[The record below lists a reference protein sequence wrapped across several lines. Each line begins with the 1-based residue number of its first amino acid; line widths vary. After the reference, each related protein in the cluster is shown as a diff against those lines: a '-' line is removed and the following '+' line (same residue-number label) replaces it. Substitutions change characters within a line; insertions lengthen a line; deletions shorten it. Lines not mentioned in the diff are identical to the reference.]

1 MKNNSSAQLNWMVG
15 TALPLLALATTP
27 SQAQVPQGSTTLPAV
42 TVEQPIRP
50 AARARATRPSTARTP
65 DARRA
70 TARNNAPVAA
80 AGAVPAARV
89 ETATGPV
96 QGYLANRGMGGTKTD
111 TPLRETPQSISVVTA
126 DRITDQ
132 GGLSVQETLR
142 YVPGV
147 FADPFGGDARGDYTF
162 VRGQEPSR
170 YLDGMQGSR
179 LSQVLEWRRD
189 PYALE
194 RIEVLRGPSSV
205 LYGGAST
212 GGVLNEVSKRPQAE
226 SHNEIGVQYGSFDR
240 KQLQMDSTGKL
251 TKDGEWLYR
260 FVGVLRDSNSQ
271 TDYVPN
277 DRILLAPSLT
287 WRPTKDISWTVL
299 GNYQKDNSSSHSA
312 FLPIEGVLT
321 RGPSGYIPV
330 NRFAGEPNFD
340 RYNITTGGVTSLYEQ
355 SFGDALKIKQ
365 SFRYSHTD
373 GDYAIMY
380 PDLYSNPTN
389 PYLDPARRTVAR
401 LFVTRQASK
410 DAFTSDTNAELKF
423 LTGAVSHKVLVGIDY
438 LGLEEQTRSGGG
450 IDPRPFDLYS
460 PVYSGFTS
468 PAPTSDP
475 RAQQGQTGFY
485 AQDQMRLGPWLALLG
500 LRQDFVSYSV
510 AGLPTQNDRATTG
523 RAALMYELPFGM
535 TPYVSWAQ
543 SFNPIFGAGTC
554 ATFCKPVR
562 GDQIEVGFKYNPFA
576 GTSINA
582 AIYDTTEKNRL
593 SGDPTNPIYSIQT
606 GQVRIKGLELELL
619 TKVTPNIDLIGAYAY
634 TDARIESGDNAGKRV
649 ASVPQQQASLWG
661 KYRLTSLGLPDV
673 TVGAGVRYVGPSWDG
688 IDLLR
693 TPDYTLFDAMV
704 RWDNGPWR
712 LQFNATNIADTRNI
726 ATCLSFGDCF
736 YGMGRTLLSTA
747 TYRF

>member
-1 MKNNSSAQLNWMVG
+1 MKKTSAHVSWLLG
-15 TALPLLALATTP
+15 TALPMLALDAMP
-27 SQAQVPQGSTTLPAV
+27 SQAQQSSTTLPAV
-42 TVEQPIRP
+42 TVEQSSRP
-50 AARARATRPSTARTP
+50 AARARSTNRASTSRARA
-65 DARRA
+65 ARRNV
-70 TARNNAPVAA
+70 ARSNLPAVAA
-80 AGAVPAARV
+80 AAAPARS

-96 QGYLANRGMGGTKTD
+96 AGYLANRSMGGTKTD

-126 DRITDQ
+126 DRVTDQ

-162 VRGQEPSR
+162 IRGQEPSR

-194 RIEVLRGPSSV
+194 RVEVLRGPSSV

-226 SHNEIGVQYGSFDR
+226 SRNEIGVQYGSFDR

-251 TKDGEWLYR
+251 TKDGEFLYR

-277 DRILLAPSLT
+277 DRILIAPSLT
-287 WRPTKDISWTVL
+287 WRPTNDISWTVL

-321 RGPSGYIPV
+321 RSANGYIPV

-340 RYNITTGGVTSLYEQ
+340 RYNITTGGVSSFYEQ
-355 SFGDALKIKQ
+355 SFGDAVKIKQ
-365 SFRYSHTD
+365 NFRYSHTD
-373 GDYAIMY
+373 GDYAILY

-389 PYLDPARRTVAR
+389 PYLDAARRTVAR
-401 LFVTRQASK
+401 LYVTRQASK
-410 DAFTSDTNAELKF
+410 DAVTSDTNAEFKLA
-423 LTGAVSHKVLVGIDY
+423 TGPVSHKLLVGIDY
-438 LGLEEQTRSGGG
+438 LGLSENTRSGSGV
-450 IDPRPFDLYS
+450 DPRPFDLYA
-460 PVYSGFTS
+460 PVYTGFTA
-468 PAPTSDP
+468 PAPTADP
-475 RAQQGQTGFY
+475 HASQGQTGFY
-485 AQDQMRLGPWLALLG
+485 AQDQMRLGPWIALLG
-500 LRQDFVSYSV
+500 IRRDYVNYSV
-510 AGLPTQNDRATTG
+510 EGLPTQYDSATTG

-562 GDQIEVGFKYNPFA
+562 GEQIELGFKYNPFA
-576 GTSINA
+576 GTAINA
-582 AIYDTTEKNRL
+582 AVFDTTEKNRL

-606 GQVRIKGLELELL
+606 GQVRIKGLELEVL
-619 TKVTPNIDLIGAYAY
+619 TSITPNLDLIGAYAY

-649 ASVPQQQASLWG
+649 ASVPEQQASLWG
-661 KYRLTSLGLPDV
+661 KYRLASLGLPEV
-673 TVGAGVRYVGPSWDG
+673 TMGAGVRYIGPSWDG

-704 RWDNGPWR
+704 RWERGPWR

>member
-1 MKNNSSAQLNWMVG
+1 MKFKSSTHLGWLVG
-15 TALPLLALATTP
+15 TALPMLALITTP
-27 SQAQVPQGSTTLPAV
+27 SQAQSPQGSTALPAV
-42 TVEQPIRP
+42 VVDQPVRP
-50 AARARATRPSTARTP
+50 AARARATRPSTAR
-65 DARRA
+65 ARA
-70 TARNNAPVAA
+70 TRQAAARNNAPVAA
-80 AGAVPAARV
+80 ATAAAGIRA

-147 FADPFGGDARGDYTF
+147 TADPFGGDARGDYTLI
-162 VRGQEPSR
+162 RGQEPSR

-205 LYGGAST
+205 LYGGSST

-226 SHNEIGVQYGSFDR
+226 SRNEIGVQYGSFDR

-271 TDYVPN
+271 VDYVPN
-277 DRILLAPSLT
+277 DRILVAPSLT
-287 WRPTKDISWTVL
+287 WRPTNDISWTVL
-299 GNYQKDNSSSHSA
+299 GNYQKDSSSSFSA
-312 FLPIEGVLT
+312 FLPIEGVLKP
-321 RGPSGYIPV
+321 GPNGFIPV
-330 NRFAGEPNFD
+330 NRFAGEPNYD

-389 PYLDPARRTVAR
+389 PFLDAGRRTVQRIYYA
-401 LFVTRQASK
+401 RQAAK
-410 DAFTSDTNAELKF
+410 DAFTSDSNAEIKLQ
-423 LTGAVSHKVLVGIDY
+423 TGAVSHKVLVGIDY
-438 LGLEEQTRSGGG
+438 LGLHEKTRSGSGL
-450 IDPRPFDLYS
+450 DPRPFDLYA
-460 PVYSGFTS
+460 PVYSSFSASLTD
-468 PAPTSDP
+468 DP
-475 RAQQGQTGFY
+475 QAQQGQTGFY

-500 LRQDFVSYSV
+500 VRQDYVSYSV
-510 AGLPTQNDRATTG
+510 EGLPTQNDRATTG
-523 RAALMYELPFGM
+523 RAALMYELPFGV

-562 GDQIEVGFKYNPFA
+562 GEQYEVGVKYNPFA
-576 GTSINA
+576 GTAINVGF
-582 AIYDTTEKNRL
+582 YDTTEKNRL
-593 SGDPTNPIYSIQT
+593 SGDPSNPIFSIQT
-606 GQVRIKGLELELL
+606 GQVRIKGAELEVL
-619 TKVTPNIDLIGAYAY
+619 TSVTPNLDLIGAYAY

-661 KYRLTSLGLPDV
+661 KYRLASLGLPEV
-673 TVGAGVRYVGPSWDG
+673 TVGAGVRYIGESWDG
-688 IDLLR
+688 IDVLR

-704 RWDNGPWR
+704 RWDSGPWR

>member
-1 MKNNSSAQLNWMVG
+1 MIINEKNAGWMFG
-15 TALPLLALATTP
+15 TALPMLVALMATP
-27 SQAQVPQGSTTLPAV
+27 AEAQSSARELPAV
-42 TVEQPIRP
+42 VVDEPARP
-50 AARARATRPSTARTP
+50 AARSRPVHSRRAARATTS
-65 DARRA
+65 RRA
-70 TARNNAPVAA
+70 AARGPAAPNAA
-80 AGAVPAARV
+80 AAPGVRA

-96 QGYLANRGMGGTKTD
+96 QGYLAGRGMGGTKTD

-147 FADPFGGDARGDYTF
+147 FADAYGGDARGDYTL

-189 PYALE
+189 PFALE

-212 GGVLNEVSKRPQAE
+212 GGVLNEVTKRPQAE

-260 FVGVLRDSNSQ
+260 FVGVLRDSDSQ

-287 WRPTKDISWTVL
+287 WRPTNDISWTVL
-299 GNYQKDNSSSHSA
+299 GNYQKDSSSSHSA

-321 RGPSGYIPV
+321 RSPNGYIPV

-340 RYNITTGGVTSLYEQ
+340 RYNITTGGITSLYEQ

-373 GDYAIMY
+373 GDYAILY
-380 PDLYSNPTN
+380 PDLYSNPSN
-389 PYLDPARRTVAR
+389 PFLDPARRTVAR
-401 LFVTRQASK
+401 LYVTRQAAK
-410 DAFTSDTNAELKF
+410 DAFTSDSNAELKL
-423 LTGAVSHKVLVGIDY
+423 LTGPVSHKVLVGIDY
-438 LGLEEQTRSGGG
+438 LGLHEKTRGGSG
-450 IDPRPFDLYS
+450 IDPRPFDLYA
-460 PVYSGFTS
+460 PVYTAFTA
-468 PAPTSDP
+468 PAMTDNPI
-475 RAQQGQTGFY
+475 AQQGQTGFY

-500 LRQDFVSYSV
+500 VRQDFVNYSV
-510 AGLPTQNDRATTG
+510 EGLPSQNDKATTG

-535 TPYVSWAQ
+535 TPYFSYAQ

-562 GDQIEVGFKYNPFA
+562 GEQFEVGFKYNPFA
-576 GTSINA
+576 GTAINA
-582 AIYDTTEKNRL
+582 ALYDTTERNRL
-593 SGDPTNPIYSIQT
+593 SGDPSNPIYSVQT
-606 GQVRIKGLELELL
+606 GQVRIKGAELEVL
-619 TKVTPNIDLIGAYAY
+619 TSVTPNLDLIGAYAY

-661 KYRLTSLGLPDV
+661 KYRLASLGLPDV
-673 TVGAGVRYVGPSWDG
+673 TVGAGVRYIGESWDG
-688 IDLLR
+688 IDVLR

-704 RWDNGPWR
+704 RYDNGPWR
-712 LQFNATNIADTRNI
+712 AQFNATNIADTRNI

-736 YGMGRTLLSTA
+736 YGMGRTLLSTV

>member
-1 MKNNSSAQLNWMVG
+1 VTEFNNAQRFAGASILILAG
-15 TALPLLALATTP
+15 LAITAPA
-27 SQAQVPQGSTTLPAV
+27 QAQSPSELPAV
-42 TVEQPIRP
+42 VVEQPTRQAAQARP
-50 AARARATRPSTARTP
+50 AARTQASR
-65 DARRA
+65 
-70 TARNNAPVAA
+70 
-80 AGAVPAARV
+80 PAARRRAV
-89 ETATGPV
+89 ARGTVTPAAAAAPAMRAETATGPV
-96 QGYLANRGMGGTKTD
+96 QGYLANRAMGGTKTD

-147 FADPFGGDARGDYTF
+147 FADAYGGDARGDYTLI
-162 VRGQEPSR
+162 RGQEPSR
-170 YLDGMQGSR
+170 YVDGMQGSR

-189 PYALE
+189 PFALE

-212 GGVLNEVSKRPQAE
+212 GGVLNEVTKRPQAE
-226 SHNEIGVQYGSFDR
+226 SRNEIGVQYGSFDR

-271 TDYVPN
+271 VDYVPN

-287 WRPTKDISWTVL
+287 WRPTNDISWTVL
-299 GNYQKDNSSSHSA
+299 GNYQKDKSSSFSA
-312 FLPIEGVLT
+312 FLPIEGVLKP
-321 RGPSGYIPV
+321 GPNGYIPV
-330 NRFAGEPNFD
+330 NRFAGEPNYD

-355 SFGDALKIKQ
+355 NFGDALKIKQ

-389 PYLDPARRTVAR
+389 PFLDANRRTVAR
-401 LFVTRQASK
+401 IYYARQAAK
-410 DAFTSDTNAELKF
+410 DAFTSDSNAELKVA
-423 LTGAVSHKVLVGIDY
+423 TGPVSHKILVGIDY
-438 LGLEEQTRSGGG
+438 LGLSEKTRSGSGL
-450 IDPRPFDLYS
+450 DPRPFDLYA
-460 PVYSGFTS
+460 PVYSGFS
-468 PAPTSDP
+468 APALTDDP
-475 RAQQGQTGFY
+475 AARQGQTGFY

-500 LRQDFVSYSV
+500 VRQDYVNYSV
-510 AGLPTQNDRATTG
+510 EGLPTQHDKATTG
-523 RAALMYELPFGM
+523 RAALMYELPFGL

-543 SFNPIFGAGTC
+543 SFNPVFGAGTC

-562 GDQIEVGFKYNPFA
+562 GEQIELGFKYNPFA
-576 GTSINA
+576 GTAINA

-593 SGDPTNPIYSIQT
+593 AGDPSNPIYSVQT
-606 GQVRIKGLELELL
+606 GQARIKGAELEVL
-619 TKVTPNIDLIGAYAY
+619 TSLTPNLDLIGAYAY

-661 KYRLTSLGLPDV
+661 KYRLASLGLPDV
-673 TVGAGVRYVGPSWDG
+673 TVGAGVRYIGDSWDG
-688 IDLLR
+688 IDVLR